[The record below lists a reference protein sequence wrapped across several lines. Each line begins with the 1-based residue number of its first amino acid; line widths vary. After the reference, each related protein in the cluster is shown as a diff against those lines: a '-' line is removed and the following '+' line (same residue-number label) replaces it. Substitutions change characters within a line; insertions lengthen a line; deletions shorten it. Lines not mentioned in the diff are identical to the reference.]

1 MGRCRLSI
9 ISNLELFVKESSLKE
24 DFIIRQS
31 KIEQIGRLLLSIQEL
46 YCFRFRIPVCSYAI
60 ESLKRDN
67 NLAD

>member
-9 ISNLELFVKESSLKE
+9 ISNLELFVQESSLKE

-46 YCFRFRIPVCSYAI
+46 YCFRFRICSYAI